1 MRLWSVHP
9 QYLDA
14 KGLVA
19 LWREGLLAKAVLS
32 GKTQGYRAHP
42 QLVRFREHERP
53 LDAINAFLAGVLHE
67 AQARGYRFDARK
79 IDPTAAASPIPV
91 TVGQLH
97 YEWAHLLRKL
107 HTRAPEAARLL
118 TAVEHPEPH
127 PLFFL
132 VEGPIAPWE
141 VVPAGK

>member
-9 QYLDA
+9 KYLDA

-42 QLVRFREHERP
+42 QLLRFREYPTP
-53 LDAINAFLAGVLHE
+53 LLAINHYLAAVLSE

-79 IDPTAAASPIPV
+79 IDPGAAVYRIPV
-91 TVGQLH
+91 TSGQLH

-107 HTRAPEAARLL
+107 RARTPEKARLCA
-118 TAVEHPEPH
+118 TVKHPEPH

-132 VEGPIAPWE
+132 VNGPIAPWE
-141 VVPAGK
+141 IVSAGK